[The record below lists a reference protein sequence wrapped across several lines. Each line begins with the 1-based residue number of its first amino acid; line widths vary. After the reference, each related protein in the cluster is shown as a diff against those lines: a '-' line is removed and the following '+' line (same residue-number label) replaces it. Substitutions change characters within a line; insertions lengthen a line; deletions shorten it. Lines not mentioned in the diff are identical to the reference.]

1 MEDPILI
8 PLERED
14 PQRAEPAPAP
24 VDAVESEAPLADGE
38 LGGDDAGSDTAA
50 RGHDVEA
57 KAREMGWVPKDE
69 YRGDP
74 SGWRDADEFV
84 RRGEEVLPIVRSNLD
99 RERKRTAELQSK
111 LDRMETDF
119 SARMARLDAVTR
131 AGLKHQAQQIHSSYE
146 AAKRQAVSDGD
157 IARYDTLHQQHVQ
170 ALTEF
175 DAKTEQAETA
185 AQEAEAKRAPPSL
198 PPDVKEAVEGFIAR
212 HAWWDKDVEMTSMA
226 VSIHETLEKTHP
238 GMAITDNLFETE
250 KRLKAMYPEKFKAA
264 APAAPATRA
273 TYAEGGS
280 RIPGSSAPRGKGWAD
295 IPADDRKFG
304 ERFIANDG
312 LFLPAGVTAD
322 KATDRDIAA
331 ARAAYAK
338 EYWSAQ

>member
-1 MEDPILI
+1 MEEPILV
-8 PLERED
+8 PLEREA
-14 PQRAEPAPAP
+14 PQRAEPDP
-24 VDAVESEAPLADGE
+24 VEAIESEAPLADVE
-38 LGGDDAGSDTAA
+38 AGDEPEA
-50 RGHDVEA
+50 RGPSAEA
-57 KAREMGWVPKDE
+57 KAREMGWVPKEE

-99 RERKRTAELQSK
+99 RERKRTAELQTK

-146 AAKRQAVSDGD
+146 AAKRQAVENGD
-157 IARYDTLHQQHVQ
+157 LARYDTLHQQHVQ

-175 DAKTEQAETA
+175 DTQTEKAETA
-185 AQEAEAKRAPPSL
+185 ATEAEAKRAPPAL

-212 HAWWDKDVEMTSMA
+212 HDWWDKDTEMTSMA
-226 VSIHETLEKTHP
+226 VSIHETLAKTHP
-238 GMAITDNLFETE
+238 GMPITDNLAETE
-250 KRLKAMYPEKFKAA
+250 KRIKAMYPEKFKPTASA
-264 APAAPATRA
+264 APVTRA

-304 ERFIANDG
+304 EKFISNDG

-338 EYWSAQ
+338 EYWSAAQ